1 MSWTKEQEEMLMM
14 LVKEGRDADSVSD
27 EMIANG
33 FENRSP
39 RSVKAKHR
47 SMTGQPWPTGSVDV
61 DSNVD
66 VEQVVLEEI
75 KVHLEEKKVKSNL
88 GKYVLIGCLI
98 AAMGIVGYWWLY

>member
-47 SMTGQPWPTGSVDV
+47 SMTGEPWPT
-61 DSNVD
+61 SNAPVSEV
-66 VEQVVLEEI
+66 VEAVVLEEI

-88 GKYVLIGCLI
+88 GKYIFIGCLLVAI
-98 AAMGIVGYWWLY
+98 GAVSYWWFY